1 MTESDTE
8 TYDVG
13 EEVSV
18 RNPWVLS
25 RNPWVLSHTVTFVSF
40 LHSGGQLSGA
50 SVVRRHGRPC
60 QGSSYLVR
68 V

>member
-18 RNPWVLS
+18 

-50 SVVRRHGRPC
+50 CVVRRHGWPC